1 MPRKKNPRNDHAG
14 RTASGH
20 TRDVKVER
28 IGKITI
34 YKRGETYYLYYR
46 QGGVTQRRKIDGNL
60 AVARATAHKVGDALA
75 ENRPSPVA
83 YSRTSPEKMVEG
95 FLDAVANVKKL
106 ALRTQDR
113 YRAAL
118 DRFLDF
124 CQVSRIGAV
133 DMVEQATVEDFVK
146 WLRGQKRS
154 RNGAVKGRKAAYQE
168 GGIKFILSTCRTAF
182 SWAARRRML
191 PPFSEN
197 PFTHFPIEE
206 LGGVRGAGGKEKIF
220 SLEQERAFFAAANPW
235 QKDIFLILARYGL
248 RVGELTHLL
257 VEDIDW
263 ERGILTIHSKPELF
277 WSVKTG
283 ANRLLPLLPE
293 TKVIFERVIG
303 SRKAG
308 FVFRNKDYVLGRAKP
323 STTYPTSASF
333 RAKAE
338 QVVAEL
344 LAADPDADER
354 AQRRAVV
361 AWCRSMGQIP
371 EKRIRCEFMVLTD
384 QIGCPEFTKVH
395 DLRHLFSS
403 RAQAAGINPILVQEM
418 LGHTTLEMT
427 RRYTHLGMETKREAL
442 QQLAQGQPGTG
453 NKENVKNDQEATRE
467 EGSAKTDK
475 E

>member
-1 MPRKKNPRNDHAG
+1 MPRKKNSSAGHTG
-14 RTASGH
+14 RTTSGH

-34 YKRGETYYLYYR
+34 YKRGDTYFLYYR
-46 QGGVTQRRKIDGNL
+46 QGGVTQRRKVDGNL
-60 AVARATAHKVGDALA
+60 AVARATAHKVGDAVA
-75 ENRPSPVA
+75 ENRPSPLA
-83 YSRTSPEKMVEG
+83 YSRTSPDKMVEG

-124 CQVSRIGAV
+124 CKTSRIATV
-133 DMVEQATVEDFVK
+133 DAFEQATVEDFVK

-182 SWAARRRML
+182 NWAARRRML
-191 PPFSEN
+191 PPFTEN
-197 PFTHFPIEE
+197 PFTRFPIEE
-206 LGGVRGAGGKEKIF
+206 LGGVRSAGSKEKIF
-220 SLEQERAFFAAANPW
+220 SPEQERAFFAAANTW
-235 QKDIFLILARYGL
+235 QKNIFSILALYGL

-263 ERGILTIHSKPELF
+263 ERSILTIQSKPELF
-277 WSVKTG
+277 WAVKTG
-283 ANRLLPLLPE
+283 ANRMLPLLPE
-293 TKVIFERVIG
+293 TKAIFERVIG
-303 SRKAG
+303 GRKAG
-308 FVFRNKDYVLGRAKP
+308 FVFLNEDYVLGKAKP
-323 STTYPTSASF
+323 SSTYLTPASF
-333 RAKAE
+333 RAKVE
-338 QVVAEL
+338 QVAAEL

-361 AWCRSMGQIP
+361 SWCRSMGQIP
-371 EKRIRCEFMVLTD
+371 EKRIRCEFMSLTA
-384 QIGCPEFTKVH
+384 QIGCPEFTRVH

-403 RAQAAGINPILVQEM
+403 RAQAAGINQILVQEM

-442 QQLAQGQPGTG
+442 QRLAEDQPGAG
-453 NKENVKNDQEATRE
+453 NKENVKNVQETPRE
-467 EGSAKTDK
+467 EGSDK
-475 E
+475 ADNE

>member
-1 MPRKKNPRNDHAG
+1 MPRKTRNRHTG
-14 RTASGH
+14 QTASGN

-28 IGKITI
+28 IGRITI

-46 QGGVTQRRKIDGNL
+46 HGGVTQRRKVDGNL

-75 ENRPSPVA
+75 ENRPSPIA
-83 YSRTSPEKMVEG
+83 YSRTSPEKMVES

-124 CQVSRIGAV
+124 CMASRIATV
-133 DMVEQATVEDFVK
+133 DSVAPATVEDFVK

-154 RNGAVKGRKAAYQE
+154 RNGAAKGRKAAYQE

-182 SWAARRRML
+182 NWAARRRML
-191 PPFSEN
+191 PPFAEN
-197 PFTHFPIEE
+197 SFTHFPIDE
-206 LGGVRGAGGKEKIF
+206 LGGVRGACGKEKIF
-220 SLEQERAFFAAANPW
+220 SPEQERAFFAAANLW
-235 QKDIFLILARYGL
+235 QKDLFLILARYGL

-257 VEDIDW
+257 VEDIDL
-263 ERGILTIHSKPELF
+263 ERDVLMIQSKPELF
-277 WSVKTG
+277 WTVKTG
-283 ANRLLPLLPE
+283 ASRMLPLLPE
-293 TKVIFERVIG
+293 TKAIFGRVIG
-303 SRKAG
+303 DRKAG
-308 FVFRNKDYVLGRAKP
+308 FVFLNEDYVLGKAKP
-323 STTYPTSASF
+323 STTYLTPASF

-338 QVVAEL
+338 QVVATL
-344 LAADPDADER
+344 LSLDPGGDER

-371 EKRIRCEFMVLTD
+371 EKRIRCEFMALTA
-384 QIGCPEFTKVH
+384 QIGYPGFTRVH

-427 RRYTHLGMETKREAL
+427 KRYTHLGMETKREAL
-442 QQLAQGQPGTG
+442 QRLTHGAIITEQSASDRNARPSVPGTLP
-453 NKENVKNDQEATRE
+453 
-467 EGSAKTDK
+467 
-475 E
+475 